1 MDLKTEAFR
10 NHLASIIPDSTV
22 WHTITA
28 NNKHKY
34 VINTNGPPH
43 CHWLFVQR
51 IFIED
56 KTEHEMIKSF
66 AHSNAPNL
74 LRGSRQ
80 PLRLYLSNEGLKP
93 VDEHFS

>member
-10 NHLASIIPDSTV
+10 NHLATIIPDSKV
-22 WHTITA
+22 RYEITA

-34 VINTNGPPH
+34 IIDTNGPPH

-51 IFIED
+51 VFIED
-56 KTEHEMIKSF
+56 KTEQEMIESF
-66 AHSNAPNL
+66 ALCNAPNI

-80 PLRLYLSNEGLKP
+80 PLRLYLSNEGLKS